1 MDIVQMVAEHKVQT
15 AIEAGLFEALPERG
29 EIDCALRGESF
40 LIWWFRMHYGSG
52 ALADTHD

>member
-1 MDIVQMVAEHKVQT
+1 MVAEHKVQT

-29 EIDCALRGESF
+29 EVDCALRGESF